1 MRSATASRRGPR
13 PARIVILSL
22 LTLAAPGLSGSARGE
37 VEIDLRITPAFFA
50 GDFGSNV
57 DTDVAY
63 LPFTL
68 RARTERNEFRA
79 TLSALS
85 IRTDEPVIF
94 VGGEI
99 IPGTGGGST
108 SETGPGDII
117 LRDDFFFLQGT
128 SRTPWIYAGLRAKL
142 PVADEQ
148 KGLGTGEFDYG
159 TGVGMIQPLGGR
171 WSLLAEALYVVRGDP
186 PGIDYENTWWT
197 LIGTQAPLS
206 DRTRWSLYYESRE
219 SVIRGR
225 TTIRDLSTG
234 IGRRVSAALSWRAD
248 FFVGLSD
255 TSEDYGL
262 SLGFTIRRSP
272 GP

>member
-1 MRSATASRRGPR
+1 MVSRRATRRR
-13 PARIVILSL
+13 PVRAL
-22 LTLAAPGLSGSARGE
+22 LWLALALAAPGLAGSARGE
-37 VEIDLRITPAFFA
+37 VETDLRITPAFFT

-79 TLSALS
+79 TFSVLS

-99 IPGTGGGST
+99 IPGTGSGST

-128 SRTPWIYAGLRAKL
+128 SRTPWVYASLRAKL
-142 PVADEQ
+142 PIADEK

-159 TGVGMIQPLGGR
+159 TGVGMIQPLGGK

-197 LIGTQAPLS
+197 LLGTQRRLS
-206 DRTRWSLYYESRE
+206 ERTRWSLYYESRE
-219 SVIRGR
+219 SVILGR

-234 IGRRVSAALSWRAD
+234 ISRRVSDALSLRAD
-248 FFVGLSD
+248 LFVGLSD

-262 SLGFTIRRSP
+262 SLGFTIRRRP
-272 GP
+272 EL